1 MVVVSVIII
10 VVVVVKWF
18 LLVNVPVTALAVLY
32 FNMIRYSLK

>member
-18 LLVNVPVTALAVLY
+18 LLVNILVTALAVLY